1 MRVCTYSKLRLVVE
15 CIESETEIDEKREK
29 NEKKAKKKEKS
40 KKQKAKRN
48 TFNEINRKSRFEIA
62 KIVAF
67 SNTPSKP

>member
-40 KKQKAKRN
+40 KKAKRN